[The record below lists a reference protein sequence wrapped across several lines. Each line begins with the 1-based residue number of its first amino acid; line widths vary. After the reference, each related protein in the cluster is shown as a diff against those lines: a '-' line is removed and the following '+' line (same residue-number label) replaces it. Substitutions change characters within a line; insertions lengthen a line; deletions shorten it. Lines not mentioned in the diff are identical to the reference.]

1 MSPRHRVGELRPSQL
16 MSMYGIGAVIDLPRM
31 SVILMGLNDWPLAE
45 MKTIDEERLLRAVQ
59 SRLPLVQTL
68 KAPPIAA
75 DTSQTGFLTQPA
87 LTGVPV
93 ATFPRW
99 LVCPRCRQLAS
110 IDSEVFKLDPDD
122 RRPDR
127 ATFRHTGCP
136 EWNGAGRAPE
146 AVPTRFLAMCETGH
160 LDDFP
165 WMEYVHGSA
174 TCPSGEPRL
183 FFYEFGPTGQVR
195 DLTVKCT
202 GCGTSRPLTLA
213 TATALARRENLP
225 MCTGRRP
232 HLRDYDSEPC
242 ENRIRAVAL
251 GASNMWFPIAL
262 SVISVPTPAED
273 LAQRVAENWG
283 QAQYAVTV
291 EAARALIQAGV
302 LSALSSYAP
311 EAIVTAVQTERERR
325 SGAVLSVAPEIRNPE
340 WAVFSQAPPFPN
352 GADFQVRLA
361 NVPASLG
368 GVLERVVLVD
378 RLRVVRAMIGFTRVD
393 SPGEVIE
400 IEQMPEA
407 KVAPLSRDQ
416 ATWVPASE
424 TRGEGVFLQFKESA
438 IQAWLSRPA
447 VKAQAEVYAESYAAN
462 LAARKLDPERQPTL
476 GMRYLLLHS
485 FSHALMRQVTLECG
499 YTAASLSER
508 IYAVDEGDEG
518 EPQAGLLIYTAAPDS
533 EGTLGG
539 LVSLG
544 EAKMLEPLVAQ
555 ALESMRLCASDP
567 LCAEHEPGG
576 DSAQLHGAACH
587 ACLLAPETS
596 CERGNRFLDRAVLVE
611 TISQDRLGF
620 FG

>member
-1 MSPRHRVGELRPSQL
+1 MSKQHRVGELRPSQL
-16 MSMYGIGAVIDLPRM
+16 MSMYGIGAVVDLPRM
-31 SVILMGLNDWPLAE
+31 SVILMGLNDWPIAE
-45 MKTIDEERLLRAVQ
+45 MKTLDEERLLHAVQ
-59 SRLPLVQTL
+59 SRQPSVLAL
-68 KAPPIAA
+68 KAPPIGA
-75 DTSQTGFLTQPA
+75 DQAMAGFMSKPA

-110 IDSEVFKLDPDD
+110 IDSGVFQLDPDD

-127 ATFRHTGCP
+127 ATYRHPNCRK
-136 EWNGAGRAPE
+136 WNQVGRAPE
-146 AVPTRFLAMCETGH
+146 AVPTRFLAMCEAGH

-165 WMEYVHGSA
+165 WMEYVHDA
-174 TCPSGEPRL
+174 PICPTGEPDL
-183 FFYEFGPTGQVR
+183 YFYEFGPSGQVR
-195 DLTVKCT
+195 DLTVTCK
-202 GCGTSRPLTLA
+202 GCGKSKALTLA
-213 TATALARRENLP
+213 TATTRRDSLP

-232 HLRDYDSEPC
+232 HLRDYDPQPC
-242 ENRIRAVAL
+242 ENHIRAVAL

-262 SVISVPTPAED
+262 SVISVPTPGEE
-273 LAQRVAENWG
+273 LAQLVADHWVS
-283 QAQYAVTV
+283 AHLVKTV
-291 EAARALIQAGV
+291 DDARILIQAGP
-302 LSALSSYAP
+302 LSALAAHSL
-311 EAIVTAVQTERERR
+311 EAIVAAVQVERDRR
-325 SGAVLSVAPEIRNPE
+325 NGVVAMVAPEIRNPE
-340 WAVFSQAPPFPN
+340 WAVFSQAPPFPM
-352 GADFQVRLA
+352 GADFQVRLGS
-361 NVPASLG
+361 VPSNLS

-393 SPGEVIE
+393 SPGEIIE
-400 IEQMPEA
+400 IEHMPEA
-407 KVAPLSRDQ
+407 EVAPLGRDKP
-416 ATWVPASE
+416 TWVPASE
-424 TRGEGVFLQFKESA
+424 TRGEGIFLQFKESA
-438 IQAWLSRPA
+438 IQAWLERPE
-447 VKAQAEVYAESYAAN
+447 VKAEAEIYGQAYANN
-462 LAARKLDPERQPTL
+462 LAARKLDPERQPAL

-508 IYAVDEGDEG
+508 IYAMDVDHEGG
-518 EPQAGLLIYTAAPDS
+518 PQAGILIFTAAPDS

-596 CERGNRFLDRAVLVE
+596 CERGNRFLDRAVLVD

-620 FG
+620 FA